1 MVEGQYRAGL
11 PGTPC
16 VFRVVHHSGTIRKSE
31 EKIIQMARSEI
42 FLMKKAGEEVAD
54 GVLLALGGGSE
65 GLEQGDATMID
76 ADRDESKGDSQED
89 EMDML
94 DAE

>member
-42 FLMKKAGEEVAD
+42 FLMRKAGEEVAD
-54 GVLLALGGGSE
+54 GVLLALGGGRE
-65 GLEQGDATMID
+65 GLEQGNATMID